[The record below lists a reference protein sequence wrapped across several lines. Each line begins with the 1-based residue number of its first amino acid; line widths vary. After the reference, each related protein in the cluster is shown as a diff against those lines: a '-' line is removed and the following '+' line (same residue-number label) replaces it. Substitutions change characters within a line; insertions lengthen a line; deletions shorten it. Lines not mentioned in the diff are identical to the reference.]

1 MLTFKAYLALNK
13 NTNPLN
19 VFSNMSPLALNA
31 IEDEPVTENWISK
44 AVVSGV
50 ITTADAKV

>member
-1 MLTFKAYLALNK
+1 MLTFKVYLALNK

-44 AVVSGV
+44 AVVSGE

>member
-31 IEDEPVTENWISK
+31 IEDEPFTENWISK
-44 AVVSGV
+44 SVWSGV